1 MGSASLHLGFAL
13 FLFLSKSVPLTPVL
27 YSIDERHPGDPEASL
42 VQVDPSLLATFFPSF
57 FLSLLFH
64 SPLHQPEVSLSLSVV
79 FS

>member
-57 FLSLLFH
+57 FLSFIV
-64 SPLHQPEVSLSLSVV
+64 SQPVTPT
-79 FS
+79 